1 MRDFGIARS
10 ESGIEDR
17 DMDEA
22 PPGFEIVLTTR
33 RQRDCLESRFVLT
46 AVGIP
51 SQTMEQEGIWYLL
64 VSRSDS
70 AQAATELAA
79 YRQENPHQRLDQSEK
94 VPLYQGAVE
103 AIVVYALLIMA
114 TATLAARSVFEMDWL
129 TAGWMHAGSVTA
141 GQWWRTI
148 TALTLHL
155 DAAHLVANLIFGS
168 VFGYLA
174 GCILGG
180 GVAWLAI
187 VVAGAAGNLINAWIQ
202 PPPHTSIGAST
213 AVFAA
218 LGLIVAHSLR
228 PRPPVQE
235 KWLIRWSPLIGG
247 ILLLAFTGVGGER
260 TDVAAHVTGFLS
272 GLLFG
277 WIGCRLPE
285 RWLGSRSVQQAA
297 GLVTMAIVAFA
308 WFLALGRN

>member
-1 MRDFGIARS
+1 
-10 ESGIEDR
+10 
-17 DMDEA
+17 MDEA
-22 PPGFEIVLTTR
+22 PPGFEIVLTST
-33 RQRDCLESRFVLT
+33 RQRECLESRFVLT

-51 SQTMEQEGIWYLL
+51 SQLMEREGIWHLL
-64 VSRSDS
+64 VSRNNS

-79 YRQENPHQRLDQSEK
+79 YRQENPQQLLDQSAK
-94 VPLYQGAVE
+94 IPLYQGAVE

-114 TATLAARSVFEMDWL
+114 TATLAARSAFELDWL

-202 PPPHTSIGAST
+202 PPAHTSIGAST

-218 LGLIVAHSLR
+218 LGLIVSHSLR

-260 TDVAAHVTGFLS
+260 TDVAAHVTGFS
-272 GLLFG
+272 AGLLFG
-277 WIGCRLPE
+277 WIGCRVPE
-285 RWLGSRSVQQAA
+285 RWLGSRSIQCSA
-297 GLVTMAIVAFA
+297 GLAAAAIVVIA
-308 WFLALGRN
+308 WCVGLSGTG

>member
-1 MRDFGIARS
+1 
-10 ESGIEDR
+10 
-17 DMDEA
+17 MDEA
-22 PPGFEIVLTTR
+22 PVELESVFATK
-33 RQRDCLESRFVLT
+33 RQRDCLEARFVLT

-51 SQTMEQEGIWYLL
+51 SQAIERAGVWHLL
-64 VSRSDS
+64 VSPND
-70 AQAATELAA
+70 ALQAAAELTA
-79 YRQENPHQRLDQSEK
+79 YRQENPPRPPHARVK

-103 AIVVYALLIMA
+103 AIAIYAIIIMA
-114 TATLAARSVFEMDWL
+114 TATLTARQALGLDWL

-174 GCILGG
+174 GRILGG

-187 VVAGAAGNLINAWIQ
+187 IFAGASGNLINAWIQ
-202 PPPHTSIGAST
+202 PPAHTSIGAST

-218 LGLIVAHSLR
+218 LAIIVAHALR
-228 PRPPVQE
+228 PRPPVQNNR
-235 KWLIRWSPLIGG
+235 LVRWSPLIGG

-260 TDVAAHVTGFLS
+260 TDVAAHVTGFWS
-272 GLLFG
+272 GLFFG

-285 RWLGSRSVQQAA
+285 SWLAKRSVQQSA
-297 GLVTMAIVAFA
+297 GLVAVAIIFYA
-308 WFLALGRN
+308 WFLALGSH